1 MSLTFS
7 ICLYHAIRR
16 EPSCLNWF
24 HTHTLAHAH
33 THSHLLAAALI
44 YRLFA
49 ALFDDFP
56 LAICSISKEKS
67 FKIIYRES
75 REKFLIRSSLSIYR
89 SLLLFLLLFHQTYF
103 RWSVKRKMS
112 EYFTKHS
119 MCVLMLRF
127 IAIFQCTFSV
137 FDGCDFVKIAD
148 NCQIKQMAK
157 LQSKH
162 LYVSKSVC
170 EWVKNSFQLCNEFWL
185 NFLQLI
191 DFQTYNI
198 YW

>member
-1 MSLTFS
+1 MLSEENH
-7 ICLYHAIRR
+7 HAWID
-16 EPSCLNWF
+16 F
-24 HTHTLAHAH
+24 THTHTCSRTH

-89 SLLLFLLLFHQTYF
+89 SLLLFLLLLHQTYF

-127 IAIFQCTFSV
+127 IAIFQCTRTSMWPFSV
-137 FDGCDFVKIAD
+137 SDGCDFVKIAD
-148 NCQIKQMAK
+148 NCQIKQIAK

>member
-89 SLLLFLLLFHQTYF
+89 SLLLFLLLLHQTYF

-119 MCVLMLRF
+119 MCAHAE
-127 IAIFQCTFSV
+127 IH
-137 FDGCDFVKIAD
+137 CDFPMHAHIDVTVF
-148 NCQIKQMAK
+148 C
-157 LQSKH
+157 LRWVW
-162 LYVSKSVC
+162 LC
-170 EWVKNSFQLCNEFWL
+170 ENSG
-185 NFLQLI
+185 
-191 DFQTYNI
+191 
-198 YW
+198 